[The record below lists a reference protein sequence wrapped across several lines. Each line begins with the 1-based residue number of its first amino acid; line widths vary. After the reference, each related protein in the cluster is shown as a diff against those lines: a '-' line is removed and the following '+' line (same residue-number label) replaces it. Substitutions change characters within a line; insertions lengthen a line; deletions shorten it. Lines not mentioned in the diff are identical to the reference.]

1 MAHNPF
7 RKAPFG
13 GWPRK
18 KASSGAIV
26 YRPLEIGAIVVLID
40 GLAIYFGG

>member
-1 MAHNPF
+1 MAHNPY
-7 RKAPFG
+7 RKPPFG

-18 KASSGAIV
+18 KASGVVV